1 MVKSMVSGVAGLRSH
16 QAKMDVIGNNISNVN
31 TYGFKSSRA
40 SFRDALYVTSTGAS
54 NATATYGGGNPM
66 QTGYGSTIGSI
77 DPMHVR
83 GAFMPTDYP
92 TDCMING
99 QGFFLVGPNLGP
111 LAVNMVTSLNLT
123 RVGSFV
129 FDGAGN
135 FVDMNRNL
143 VYGFTAVPS
152 WTQLEIGGVPQ
163 FEKMVDPAYVMPL
176 IEDPPASGIF
186 VPDPTYLYPPIPDPD
201 NPGSYLPNPK
211 DPALYIDNPARPI
224 MYVESYSYDY
234 GVVEPLV
241 IPNDYFGNPLILKQ
255 ITIGPDG
262 SIIGIDDDNN
272 IVEVGKIAVAN
283 VPNPSALEMSSNSYF
298 IAKANTGEI
307 LASVPGENTTG
318 SLQAGGLEM
327 SNVDLAKEFTEMI
340 TTQRGFQANTR
351 IITVTDEMLAEL
363 VNMKR

>member
-40 SFRDALYVTSTGAS
+40 SFRDALYVTSSGAS
-54 NATATYGGGNPM
+54 DATATYGGGNPM
-66 QTGYGSTIGSI
+66 QVGYGSTLGSI

-111 LAVNMVTSLNLT
+111 LPVNMVTSLNFT
-123 RVGSFV
+123 RVGSFI

-143 VYGFTAVPS
+143 VYGFAAVPT
-152 WTQLEIGGVPQ
+152 WVQLEIGGFPQ
-163 FEKMVDPAYVMPL
+163 FEQMEDPA
-176 IEDPPASGIF
+176 
-186 VPDPTYLYPPIPDPD
+186 
-201 NPGSYLPNPK
+201 NPGSFID
-211 DPALYIDNPARPI
+211 DPTRPI
-224 MYVESYSYDY
+224 MYIDSYSYDY
-234 GVVEPLV
+234 DIVEP
-241 IPNDYFGNPLILKQ
+241 IKMPNDYFGNPMILKQ

-262 SIIGIDDDNN
+262 SIIGIDDDSN
-272 IVEVGKIAVAN
+272 IIQVAKIAVAN
-283 VPNPSALEMSSNSYF
+283 VPNPSALEMTSNSYF

-351 IITVTDEMLAEL
+351 IVTVTDEMLAEL